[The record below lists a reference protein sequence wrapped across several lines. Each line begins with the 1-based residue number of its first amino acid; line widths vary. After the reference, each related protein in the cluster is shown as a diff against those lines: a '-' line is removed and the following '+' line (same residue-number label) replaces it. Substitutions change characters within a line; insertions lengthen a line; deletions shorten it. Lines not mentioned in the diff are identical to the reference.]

1 MNPRRRVAREAARL
15 LYLGLAE
22 EYKQAKEMAA
32 QALGEETFP
41 SNYEV
46 AIELDQI
53 ADEEEGIERKR
64 LLIRLREEALMV
76 MSILGEFNPRLIGSV
91 WRGTARRGSD
101 IDIVVFASE
110 SNEVE
115 RRLLEAGLAINREED
130 LITIK
135 GGRPISSRHIKSRL
149 ESGSEV
155 EIVIRP
161 PEDSNVHEK
170 CDIYGD
176 LKRGLGIRELEE
188 VLRRD
193 PLRVFIPKRR
203 HE

>member
-1 MNPRRRVAREAARL
+1 MDSRRKVAREAARL

-22 EYKQAKEMAA
+22 EFIQAKKMAA
-32 QALGEETFP
+32 QALREDALP

-46 AIELDQI
+46 ALELDQI
-53 ADEEEGIERKR
+53 ADEEEGIQRKR
-64 LLIRLREEALMV
+64 LIIRLREEALRV
-76 MSILGEFNPRLIGSV
+76 MRILEGFNPRLIGSV

-101 IDIVVFASE
+101 IDIVVFASDLE
-110 SNEVE
+110 EVE
-115 RRLLEAGLAINREED
+115 KRLLEAGLALDREDFVTLKEGKP
-130 LITIK
+130 ITT
-135 GGRPISSRHIKSRL
+135 RHIKSRL

-155 EIVIRP
+155 EIVVSP
-161 PEDSNVHEK
+161 PDGSNIYER

-203 HE
+203 T